1 MTYPTISH
9 FIENLTGIFIPL
21 PIQTFG
27 LFIVLA
33 FLTGRYFIKKQF
45 LRLEHTGYI
54 KEVETSQNTKT
65 TNIVLDYFFN
75 GLISF
80 LLGYKI
86 IHIIQNYKVFSE
98 SPQKILLSSDGN
110 LIVGLLFLII
120 NVAYIYNFYKKDA
133 TIEAKTILPSDL
145 SWNFLF
151 VAGISGIIGAKL
163 FTILEDIDYLI
174 SNPFSAIFSFSGLTF
189 YGGLICGTI
198 CVILYARKYKINV
211 AHLADAFAPALILAY
226 GIGRMGCH
234 FSGDG
239 DWGITANMANKPS
252 FIPDWLWGYT
262 FPHNVIQAGE
272 YIEGCIGRYCYEL
285 PQAVYPTSL
294 YEALFGIIAF
304 LFLWNIKNYIKIP
317 GILFCIYLILNG
329 IERFTIEIVRITEKY
344 NILGLELTQ
353 AQVIGFTITIIGIL
367 GIIYLQKNSH
377 ESIKE

>member
-33 FLTGRYFIKKQF
+33 FLTGRYFIKAQF
-45 LRLEHTGYI
+45 LRLESLGFL
-54 KEVETSQNTKT
+54 KEVKIPQDTKT
-65 TNIVLDYFFN
+65 TNILLDYLFN

-80 LLGYKI
+80 LLGYKAI
-86 IHIIQNYKVFSE
+86 YIVQNYKLFSE
-98 SPQKILLSSDGN
+98 SPQKILLSSDGS
-110 LIVGLLFLII
+110 IVLGLVFLII
-120 NVAYIYNFYKKDA
+120 NMAYIYSFYKKEP
-133 TIEAKTILPSDL
+133 TLENNTILPSDL

-163 FTILEDIDYLI
+163 FTILEDIDFLLA
-174 SNPFSAIFSFSGLTF
+174 NPFSAIFSFSGLTF
-189 YGGLICGTI
+189 YGGLIGGTI
-198 CVILYARKYKINV
+198 CVILYAKKYKINI
-211 AHLADAFAPALILAY
+211 AHLADSFAPALILAY

-239 DWGITANMANKPS
+239 DWGIASNMANKPV
-252 FIPDWLWGYT
+252 FFPEWLWGYS

-272 YIEGCIGRYCYEL
+272 YIEGCVGRYCYEL
-285 PQAVYPTSL
+285 PSPVYPTSL
-294 YEALFGIIAF
+294 YEAIFGVIAF
-304 LFLWNIKNYIKIP
+304 LFLWNIKDYIKIP
-317 GILFCIYLILNG
+317 GVLFCIYLVLNG
-329 IERFTIEIVRITEKY
+329 IERFTIEIVRITEEY

-353 AQVIGFTITIIGIL
+353 AQVIGFIITVIGL
-367 GIIYLQKNSH
+367 SGIMYLQKNHH

>member
-45 LRLEHTGYI
+45 LRLEHIGYI
-54 KEVETSQNTKT
+54 KEVETPQNTKT

-120 NVAYIYNFYKKDA
+120 NVAYIYSFYKKDA

-145 SWNFLF
+145 SWNFLLC
-151 VAGISGIIGAKL
+151 S
-163 FTILEDIDYLI
+163 
-174 SNPFSAIFSFSGLTF
+174 
-189 YGGLICGTI
+189 
-198 CVILYARKYKINV
+198 RYK
-211 AHLADAFAPALILAY
+211 
-226 GIGRMGCH
+226 
-234 FSGDG
+234 
-239 DWGITANMANKPS
+239 
-252 FIPDWLWGYT
+252 
-262 FPHNVIQAGE
+262 
-272 YIEGCIGRYCYEL
+272 
-285 PQAVYPTSL
+285 
-294 YEALFGIIAF
+294 
-304 LFLWNIKNYIKIP
+304 WNYW
-317 GILFCIYLILNG
+317 
-329 IERFTIEIVRITEKY
+329 
-344 NILGLELTQ
+344 
-353 AQVIGFTITIIGIL
+353 
-367 GIIYLQKNSH
+367 S
-377 ESIKE
+377 